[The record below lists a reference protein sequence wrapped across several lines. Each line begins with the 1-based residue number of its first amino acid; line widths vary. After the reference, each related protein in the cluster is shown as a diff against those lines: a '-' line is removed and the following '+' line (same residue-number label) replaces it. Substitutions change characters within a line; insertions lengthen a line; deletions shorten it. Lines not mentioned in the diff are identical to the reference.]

1 MRRHHIHQRYLSTS
15 LTTAHEH
22 DGFIHSLEEIINI
35 LILPENERTENLLY
49 GKEPDDDDCRLL
61 KRIDE
66 QAIS

>member
-15 LTTAHEH
+15 LTTAHEN
-22 DGFIHSLEEIINI
+22 DEFIYSLKGIITI

-61 KRIDE
+61 ERIDE
-66 QAIS
+66 QAVS